1 MKKFMS
7 LLFIALLALCLVAC
21 GDKPAEGNGDNG
33 GNEGD
38 GGGGAT
44 SEVKRDVKVE
54 DAKLSNI
61 LGTGSLY
68 VTTFGQ
74 ADWAYM
80 QTIVGD
86 SLGYDLKNNDKDERP
101 KLTLKESTGEYQE
114 NISKTDEP
122 EMVTVFTANNQL
134 QAADV
139 KEGDVVIAVVGY
151 TTKGISAEITQ
162 TGEVSRAK
170 AISEKAGVKLILVQ
184 LSGKDRRGE
193 SSDPIIEACVKG
205 ADYVLIYDDGKDKGA
220 NFDGKYTEWCKGNEN
235 FFMFSDEYD
244 ICDYIKALVGKAE

>member
-7 LLFIALLALCLVAC
+7 LLFVAVLALCLVAC
-21 GDKPAEGNGDNG
+21 GDKPADTPKDNTGDNT
-33 GNEGD
+33 GD
-38 GGGGAT
+38 NT
-44 SEVKRDVKVE
+44 STVKRDVKVE
-54 DAKLSNI
+54 DANLSNI

-80 QTIVGD
+80 QTIATDAVGAD
-86 SLGYDLKNNDKDERP
+86 AY
-101 KLTLKESTGEYQE
+101 
-114 NISKTDEP
+114 
-122 EMVTVFTANNQL
+122 TANNQL

-170 AISEKAGVKLILVQ
+170 AISEKTGVKLILVQ

-244 ICDYIKALVGKAE
+244 TCDYIKALVGKAE

>member
-7 LLFIALLALCLVAC
+7 LLFVAVLALCLVAC
-21 GDKPAEGNGDNG
+21 GDKPADTPKDNTGDNT
-33 GNEGD
+33 GD
-38 GGGGAT
+38 NT
-44 SEVKRDVKVE
+44 STVKRDVKVE
-54 DAKLSNI
+54 DANLSNI

-86 SLGYDLKNNDKDERP
+86 ALGYDLKNNDKDERP
-101 KLTLKESTGEYQE
+101 KLTLNESTGEYQ
-114 NISKTDEP
+114 KGAGTDEDP
-122 EMVTVFTANNQL
+122 KVTVFTINNQL
-134 QAADV
+134 QAEDV
-139 KEGDVVIAVVGY
+139 KDGDVVIAVVGY

-162 TGEVSRAK
+162 TGEVNRAK
-170 AISEKAGVKLILVQ
+170 AISEKAGVKLVLVQ

-193 SSDPIIEACVKG
+193 SSDPIIEAAVKG

-220 NFDGKYTEWCKGNEN
+220 NYDGKYTELCKGNEN

>member
-7 LLFIALLALCLVAC
+7 LLFVAVLALCLVAC
-21 GDKPAEGNGDNG
+21 GDKPADTPKDNTGDNT
-33 GNEGD
+33 GD
-38 GGGGAT
+38 NT
-44 SEVKRDVKVE
+44 STVKRDVKVE
-54 DAKLSNI
+54 DANLSNI

-80 QTIVGD
+80 QTIV
-86 SLGYDLKNNDKDERP
+86 
-101 KLTLKESTGEYQE
+101 
-114 NISKTDEP
+114 TDAVGAEAY
-122 EMVTVFTANNQL
+122 TANNQL
-134 QAADV
+134 QADDV

-162 TGEVSRAK
+162 TGEVNRAK

-193 SSDPIIEACVKG
+193 SSDPIIEAAVKG

-220 NFDGKYTEWCKGNEN
+220 NYDGKYTELCKGNEN

>member
-21 GDKPAEGNGDNG
+21 GDKPAEGNGDNS
-33 GNEGD
+33 GNEG
-38 GGGGAT
+38 GGDGGAT

-74 ADWAYM
+74 ADWSYM
-80 QTIVGD
+80 QTIATDAVGAD
-86 SLGYDLKNNDKDERP
+86 AY
-101 KLTLKESTGEYQE
+101 
-114 NISKTDEP
+114 
-122 EMVTVFTANNQL
+122 TANNQL

-162 TGEVSRAK
+162 TGEVRRAK

-184 LSGKDRRGE
+184 LSGSDRRGE

-205 ADYVLIYDDGKDKGA
+205 ADYVLIYDDGLLHNGKYTGA